1 MTAEQAPKGR
11 PRPATKTEQWE
22 HALNLLYLNFQDY
35 SKEALRKF
43 NGEDIHQARVNCRK
57 LLTLL
62 AILDPEHSSGLY
74 PIFKKAQKRLGKVR
88 DADVLI
94 HSFKER
100 RQQAN
105 ADGNPKTVKLL
116 TAIIKHQKNIRKKY
130 REQLAQDLPK
140 LTNPALDEMWT
151 AFLSTQLE
159 GMIAKRDA
167 NVVMRELEVAFDQ
180 KKKACKVLFKDLSSP
195 SEEAFEVLHE
205 LRIAAKELRYTAGA
219 AAFTL
224 NQKFQADE
232 DIYKDVQAQLGEIND
247 KRIWLQTLNDIGRKK
262 LDVGKKTWDAFTADL
277 REEVLEALQHNRV
290 LPVGGKAN
298 KPSPVFQKKA

>member
-11 PRPATKTEQWE
+11 PASQTEQWE
-22 HALNLLYLNFQDY
+22 HALNLLYFNFQDY

-43 NGEDIHQARVNCRK
+43 GDEDIHQARVNCRK

-62 AILDPEHSSGLY
+62 AILDPKHSSGLY

-94 HSFKER
+94 QSFKER
-100 RQQAN
+100 RRQAK
-105 ADGNPKTVKLL
+105 ADGKPKTVKLL
-116 TAIIKHQKNIRKKY
+116 TAVIKHQKNTRKKY

-140 LTNPALDEMWT
+140 LANSALDERW
-151 AFLSTQLE
+151 AVFLSTQLE
-159 GMIAKRDA
+159 SMVARRDA
-167 NVVMRELEVAFDQ
+167 NVVMRELEVAFEQ
-180 KKKACKVLFKDLSSP
+180 RKQACKGLFKDLSSP
-195 SEEAFEVLHE
+195 SEEAFETLHK

-232 DIYKDVQAQLGEIND
+232 SIYKDVQAQLGEIND
-247 KRIWLQTLNDIGRKK
+247 KRIWLQTLNGIGRKK
-262 LDVGKKTWDAFTADL
+262 LDVGKKTWEAFTGEL
-277 REEVLEALQHNRV
+277 RAEVLEALQHNRV
-290 LPVGGKAN
+290 LPARDNSK
-298 KPSPVFQKKA
+298 